1 MKRLGVLI
9 ALMWLLTAA
18 ALGEGWIVD
27 ESLEDDISPS
37 QAAQGQRITDP
48 HALTLSFVGDCSIG
62 GIPSARGKEGTYTA
76 VLDEKGY
83 DWPFSLVLPY
93 LGSDD
98 LTFANNEKGE
108 KQTGWLTLDGK
119 TFEFTDGPEGTTAS
133 NFAINLHDLGVNG
146 GLTFANNEGVFT
158 ESDRYQNKNTVLG
171 ALPRYAQVYL
181 HSGVDALNTVN
192 NHCLDYY
199 EAGYAD
205 TLKTLDDLGIAHFGT
220 LYPDTKREQQQL
232 GLFEIKGVKI
242 GAAGFSYPQTEDLP
256 RIAARIDA
264 LRQAGCDLVIVSLHW
279 GRELLTTPKNWQ
291 VALARKII
299 DAGADVIWGH
309 HPHILQQVQF
319 YHGKPILYSTGN
331 FTFDAM
337 QNVDPDTGI
346 FQLRYDLRSDGPHL
360 VRFAVV
366 PCRTQG
372 RGDFRPYV
380 LTDPDE
386 KQKMLKKLIYP
397 RAVEDMQNLPQS
409 FVETG
414 VVVLEDGYIPGTH

>member
-98 LTFANNEKGE
+98 
-108 KQTGWLTLDGK
+108 
-119 TFEFTDGPEGTTAS
+119 
-133 NFAINLHDLGVNG
+133 
-146 GLTFANNEGVFT
+146 LTFANNEGVFT

-331 FTFDAM
+331 FTFGAM